1 MIQLNTNPSRTEL
14 HWFGLLA
21 AAFFAFAGVMVL
33 RRTHSLRSAEIIWI
47 ASALLVALYYL
58 IPPLRR
64 PIYVASMSLTY
75 PFGWI
80 LSHVVVVVLFYL
92 IITPLGL
99 LMRLLGHDP
108 MMRTFEP
115 GRQSYWVERDP
126 PVSPDRYF
134 RQS

>member
-1 MIQLNTNPSRTEL
+1 
-14 HWFGLLA
+14 
-21 AAFFAFAGVMVL
+21 MVL
-33 RRTHSLRSAEIIWI
+33 RRTHSVRSAEINWI
-47 ASALLVALYYL
+47 SSGLLVSLFYI

-64 PIYVASMSLTY
+64 PMYVGSMSLMY

-80 LSHVVVVVLFYL
+80 MSHVMLMTVFYL

-99 LMRLLGHDP
+99 LVRLFGHDS
-108 MMRTFEP
+108 MMRALEP

-126 PVSPDRYF
+126 SSNTDRYF

>member
-21 AAFFAFAGVMVL
+21 AAVFTFVGVMVL
-33 RRTHSLRSAEIIWI
+33 RRTHSVRSAEIIWI
-47 ASALLVALYYL
+47 AAALLVALYYL

-64 PIYVASMSLTY
+64 PMYVASMSLMY

-80 LSHVVVVVLFYL
+80 LSHVMVVVLFYL

-99 LMRLLGHDP
+99 LMRLLGRDP

-115 GRQSYWVERDP
+115 GRRSYWVERGP
-126 PVSPDRYF
+126 PDSTDRYF